1 MPKNST
7 PYADAESIKQACKL
21 LNHQF
26 IEVDP
31 VTLAVKEQFLH
42 QPGDHKQ
49 SKCFEVLYGCKELCN
64 KSGNRCGVLEAA
76 KSLQPVSYTVDF
88 LNSDNSRKYF
98 TSFFIPVL
106 DKNGKD
112 INIIEYAIEIPD
124 YTGTKDLNFSKHG
137 NLSAIFSNVQ
147 EGVGIVDENE
157 NLFYY
162 NPAYAEMLEL
172 QDEDLT
178 GKNLVDI
185 FSPDLLPFFKQE
197 TAKRKEGEKSVYELL
212 YKTKNGNNKYLR
224 IYVSP
229 YLDRNGNYAGAIG
242 SMIDITEQIVAEQHL
257 VKAKEKAEES
267 DRLKSVF
274 LANMSHEIRT
284 PMNGIIGFAEL
295 LSRPKLSEEKLK
307 FYINLIQTRSHDLL
321 NLINNIIDISKIEA
335 GMLSI
340 NESEFNPHVLVEEI
354 FSTFSSKIIKLQKKH
369 IEIKKLD
376 SEKFQHFIII
386 SDENKIRQILINL
399 VENAIKYTEKGTIEI
414 GCQVN
419 GNEIQWTVKDSGIG
433 IPKNK
438 HHIIFERF
446 RQGDEKEVRSA
457 VGAGLGLTISK
468 AYVQMLNGKIWLES
482 EPGSGSTFYFT
493 APFKSSKKS
502 ILTESGEFADDYNF
516 KGKKILIVEDD
527 PVSLLLLKE
536 ALAQTG
542 ADILTAE
549 NGKKAIAVFQQ
560 FNDISLVILDIQL
573 PEISGYQ
580 VAREMK
586 RLNESTPIIAQ
597 TAYASLDDKKK
608 CLLAGCSDYLKKPI
622 EIQELLNKISIVFH
636 KVDNKKL

>member
-1 MPKNST
+1 MSQKST
-7 PYADAESIKQACKL
+7 PYTDSESIKQACKL

-31 VTLAVKEQFLH
+31 ATLAVKDIFLLN
-42 QPGDHKQ
+42 PDDNNKEP
-49 SKCFEVLYGCKELCN
+49 KCCELLYGSKKLCN
-64 KSGNRCGVLEAA
+64 KIGKRCGVLEAA
-76 KSLQPVSYTVDF
+76 KSLQPVSYVVDI
-88 LNSDNSRKYF
+88 LNIDNSRKYYQ
-98 TSFFIPVL
+98 SYFIPVV
-106 DKNGKD
+106 DKNGKNM
-112 INIIEYAIEIPD
+112 NIIEYAIEIPD
-124 YTGTKDLNFSKHG
+124 YKATEEMYFNNRE

-147 EGVGIVDENE
+147 EGIGIVDENE
-157 NLFYY
+157 NLIYY

-185 FSPDLLPFFKQE
+185 FSPELLPFFKQE

-212 YKTKNGNNKYLR
+212 YKTRNGNNKYLR

-229 YLDRNGNYAGAIG
+229 YLDKNGNYAGAIG
-242 SMIDITEQIVAEQHL
+242 SMIDITERVVAEQHL

-295 LSRPKLSEEKLK
+295 LSRPKLSDEKLK

-321 NLINNIIDISKIEA
+321 NLINNIIDISKIET
-335 GMLSI
+335 GMLKV
-340 NESEFNPHVLVEEI
+340 NESEFNPYNLIDEI
-354 FSTFSSKIIKLQKKH
+354 FSMFRSKLIKLQKKQ

-376 SEKFQHFIII
+376 FERAKNFIII
-386 SDENKIRQILINL
+386 SDENKIRQILMNL

-414 GCQVN
+414 GIQVD
-419 GNEIQWTVKDSGIG
+419 GNDILWVVKDSGIG

-438 HHIIFERF
+438 HQVIFERF
-446 RQGDEKEVRSA
+446 RQGDEKEVRST
-457 VGAGLGLTISK
+457 VGAGLGLTICK
-468 AYVQMLNGKIWLES
+468 AYVQMLKGKIWLDS
-482 EPGSGSTFYFT
+482 EPGTGSSFYFT
-493 APFKSSKKS
+493 IPFKSSEKS
-502 ILTESGEFADDYNF
+502 IVTESGEFTGDYDF
-516 KGKKILIVEDD
+516 KDKKILVVEDD
-527 PVSLLLLKE
+527 PVSLLLIKE

-542 ADILTAE
+542 AEILTAE
-549 NGKKAIAVFQQ
+549 NGKNAIGIFQKVH
-560 FNDISLVILDIQL
+560 DINLVILDIQL

-586 RLNESTPIIAQ
+586 RINESTPIIAQ

-608 CLLAGCSDYLKKPI
+608 CMLAGCLDYLKKPI
-622 EIQELLNKISIVFH
+622 EIQELFSKISIVLTRINH
-636 KVDNKKL
+636 